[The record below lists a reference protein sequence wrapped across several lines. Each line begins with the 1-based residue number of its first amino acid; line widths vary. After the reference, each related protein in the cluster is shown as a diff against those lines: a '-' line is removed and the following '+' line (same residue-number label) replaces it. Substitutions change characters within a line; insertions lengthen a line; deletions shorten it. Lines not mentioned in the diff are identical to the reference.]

1 MLRHPAGRA
10 GATAPHGHVPDVE
23 RNRTRPN
30 IDTERRTSAQARTRM
45 SASTACGTWRP
56 HRTALPN
63 DSTESRADSLPRPP
77 ITAYLWSVEPSTVV
91 FERGARLV
99 RAAGPEW
106 GRVEVDVDPL
116 VDVGRREPGW
126 SRPAVV
132 FSASVDG
139 HGRLASGPRADEV
152 AAARVSGAWAYLR
165 HAAAAGDMKPCGH
178 DRRELTHVGDRTGGG
193 SCRFCELPGGR
204 GPISCGVGEAA
215 DLAVAQA
222 VVDESQQVAGGGDA
236 ADVATTAGADAGFH
250 RGDLRITRSSGDGL
264 DGGPA
269 QQA

>member
-1 MLRHPAGRA
+1 VLASTWVPSRAQRAAETRQVPRSALCRALATRQPARA
-10 GATAPHGHVPDVE
+10 PRTSTPNATVE
-23 RNRTRPN
+23 RGP
-30 IDTERRTSAQARTRM
+30 
-45 SASTACGTWRP
+45 
-56 HRTALPN
+56 
-63 DSTESRADSLPRPP
+63 SRADRHTCGVWSRQRSCSARSEAGPGRRPGM
-77 ITAYLWSVEPSTVV
+77 
-91 FERGARLV
+91 GAR
-99 RAAGPEW
+99 RS
-106 GRVEVDVDPL
+106 GRRSL

-165 HAAAAGDMKPCGH
+165 HAVAAGDMKPCGH

-236 ADVATTAGADAGFH
+236 ADVATTAGADPGFH